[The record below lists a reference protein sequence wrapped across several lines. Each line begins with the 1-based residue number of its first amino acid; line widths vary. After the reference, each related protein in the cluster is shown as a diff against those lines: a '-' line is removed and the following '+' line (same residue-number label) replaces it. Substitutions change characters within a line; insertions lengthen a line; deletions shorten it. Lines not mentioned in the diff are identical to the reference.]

1 MNQEE
6 KNEMLHLAAEAY
18 GNFLSALGFD
28 WENDPHTMDTP
39 KRVAKA
45 FVEDLFAGL
54 YTESPKIT
62 SFPNDGK
69 YTGMVFQGDIE
80 VHSICQHHHL
90 PFIGK
95 AYVAYIPGETMIGL
109 SKLNRIVEW
118 MSRRPQVQETL
129 TMQIHNLISEK
140 CTENAG
146 VAVMIKAKH
155 QCACLRGVK
164 HDSTMVTSHLSGA
177 FKENEAARAE
187 FYKFIDYLR

>member
-1 MNQEE
+1 
-6 KNEMLHLAAEAY
+6 
-18 GNFLSALGFD
+18 
-28 WENDPHTMDTP
+28 
-39 KRVAKA
+39 
-45 FVEDLFAGL
+45 
-54 YTESPKIT
+54 
-62 SFPNDGK
+62 
-69 YTGMVFQGDIE
+69 
-80 VHSICQHHHL
+80 
-90 PFIGK
+90 
-95 AYVAYIPGETMIGL
+95 
-109 SKLNRIVEW
+109 

>member
-1 MNQEE
+1 MTQEG
-6 KNEMLHLAAEAY
+6 KNDIISSAAEAY
-18 GNFLSALGFD
+18 GIFLDRLGFD
-28 WENDPHTMDTP
+28 WKNDPHTMDTP
-39 KRVAKA
+39 RRVAKA

-54 YTESPKIT
+54 YTPEPKIT
-62 SFPNDGK
+62 SFPNDGN

-95 AYVAYIPGETMIGL
+95 AYVAYIPGESMIGL

-140 CTENAG
+140 CAENAG

-177 FKENEAARAE
+177 FRESESARAE
-187 FYKFIDYLR
+187 FYKFIDYLK